1 MNVHN
6 SQDAIATK
14 FVKYKESHE
23 RRDSVWTEVSAVTG
37 KPPYSSSLTTSLVTL
52 LAYSSAPLA
61 SLFALEH
68 VEQAASSGP

>member
-1 MNVHN
+1 MNVYN

-14 FVKYKESHE
+14 FVKYKESHV

-37 KPPYSSSLTTSLVTL
+37 RPPYSSASLTPSLVTPL

-61 SLFALEH
+61 SLFGFEQ
-68 VEQAASSGP
+68 VEPAFF

>member
-1 MNVHN
+1 MNVYN

-37 KPPYSSSLTTSLVTL
+37 RPPYSSASLTPSVVTPL
-52 LAYSSAPLA
+52 LAYSSALLA
-61 SLFALEH
+61 SLFGFEQ
-68 VEQAASSGP
+68 VEPAPF